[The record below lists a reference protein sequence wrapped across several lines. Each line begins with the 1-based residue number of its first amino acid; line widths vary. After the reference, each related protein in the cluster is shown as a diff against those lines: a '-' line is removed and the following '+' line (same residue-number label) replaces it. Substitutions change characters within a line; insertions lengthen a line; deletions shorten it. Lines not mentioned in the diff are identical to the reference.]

1 MSQGLA
7 IRAEGLSKSYRIG
20 ARPRHDTLADTLG
33 GLIRPSA
40 WARRA
45 ADRHGELVWALRDVA
60 FEVPAGAA
68 VGIIGRNG
76 SGKTTLLK
84 LLAGIT
90 EPTAG
95 RVELRG
101 RVGALLEVGTGFHA
115 ELTGRENV
123 YLSGAILGMRR
134 SEIARSFDAIAAFSG
149 VERFLDTPVKHYSS
163 GMYLRLAFAV
173 AAHLEPEILLVD
185 EVLAVGDA
193 EFQNKCMGKMD
204 DVAHRGRTILFVSHN
219 LAAVH
224 RLCATGMLLDGGRL
238 VAAGRMADV
247 IRAYTALLE
256 AGEAPAD
263 GGVAQV
269 CGLRAEPP
277 DLEAGKPAAF
287 NFVLAVRGSLSRLS
301 VRLSIRNA
309 EDDLVVH
316 TRMPE
321 SEAAPLLRPGSHDV
335 HVTLPPFWLIPGMY
349 SVQVK
354 ALGDGPGN
362 EGVRAVSDPLAVA
375 VTSPVPEAAS
385 LPGHLAVPGIWDV
398 RTES

>member
-1 MSQGLA
+1 
-7 IRAEGLSKSYRIG
+7 
-20 ARPRHDTLADTLG
+20 
-33 GLIRPSA
+33 
-40 WARRA
+40 
-45 ADRHGELVWALRDVA
+45 VA

-84 LLAGIT
+84 VLAGIT

-123 YLSGAILGMRR
+123 YLSGAVLGMSRG
-134 SEIARSFDAIAAFSG
+134 EIARSFDAIVAFAG

-173 AAHLEPEILLVD
+173 AAHLEPELLLVD

-224 RLCATGMLLDGGRL
+224 RLCATGLLLDGGRL

-263 GGVAQV
+263 GGFLQV
-269 CGLRAEPP
+269 CGLRAESP
-277 DLEAGKPAAF
+277 DVKADSPTAF
-287 NFVLAVRGSLSRLS
+287 ACVLAVRGFLSRLS

-309 EDDLVVH
+309 EDELVVH
-316 TRMPE
+316 ARMPE
-321 SEAAPLLRPGSHDV
+321 PDLPSPLQPGTYQV
-335 HVTLPPFWLIPGMY
+335 RVALPPLWLAPGLY

-354 ALGDGPGN
+354 ALGDGPGD
-362 EGVRAVSDPLAVA
+362 ERVRAVSDPLAVS
-375 VTSPVPEAAS
+375 VVSSVPEAAS
-385 LPGHLAVPGIWDV
+385 LPGHVLVPGSWDV
-398 RTES
+398 KEEM